1 MKLMTLD
8 KNNCAPN
15 TYRNTD
21 NAIRLNR
28 KNGLITLSRSL
39 VRKLGLKDKDRLLF
53 ALDEEKQEWYMRV
66 TDDKMGFTIRCNCKP
81 GARFTCRILVDHLLK
96 KIKNI
101 DHVSLLVAQNPIE
114 IDGIEHFRVLA
125 SKPLI
130 YKD

>member
-1 MKLMTLD
+1 MKLMTLNKD
-8 KNNCAPN
+8 NCAPN
-15 TYRNTD
+15 AYRSSD

-28 KNGLITLSRSL
+28 KNGLITLSGAL

-53 ALDEEKQEWYMRV
+53 ALDEESQEWYMRI
-66 TDDKMGFTIRCNCKP
+66 TDDKLGFTIRCTYKP

-101 DHVSLLVAQNPIE
+101 DHVSLLVAQNPVE
-114 IDGIEHFRVLA
+114 IDGVEYHRVLA

-130 YKD
+130 YRD